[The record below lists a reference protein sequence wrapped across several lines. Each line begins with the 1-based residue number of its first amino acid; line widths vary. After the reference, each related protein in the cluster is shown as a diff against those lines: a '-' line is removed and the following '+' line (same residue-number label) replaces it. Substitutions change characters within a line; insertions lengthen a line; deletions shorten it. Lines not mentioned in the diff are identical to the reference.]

1 LRFAP
6 RPWAFAA
13 EWRADIDAYF
23 AGLQRQKPAIWNG
36 RVLLLYSHEIA
47 NGVFRGSYLETDYAS
62 FSAWIHWGCPDA
74 TMRDCFAAAAVLSA
88 DGAYLLGRMAAHTF
102 NAGQIYFP
110 AGTPDP
116 ADIAGGKVDLD
127 FSVARELK
135 EETGLDAAEF
145 TAEPGW
151 TTVADGGL
159 IVQIKVL
166 RSNLP
171 AEALRARV
179 REHLAREA
187 KPEFDDICIVRGPK
201 DFSPSMRA
209 FVKAF
214 LAQRF
219 KGG

>member
-1 LRFAP
+1 LSFAP
-6 RPWAFAA
+6 RPWAFAGERRA
-13 EWRADIDAYF
+13 EIEAYF
-23 AGLQRQKPAIWNG
+23 AQLQRQKPAIWNG
-36 RVLLLYSHEIA
+36 RVLLLYGHTIE
-47 NGVFRGSYLETDYAS
+47 NGVFRGAYLETDYAS
-62 FSAWIHWGCPDA
+62 FSAWTQWGNPDA
-74 TMRDCFAAAAVLSA
+74 TVHDCFGAAAILSA
-88 DGAYLLGRMAAHTF
+88 DGAFLLGRMAAHTF

-116 ADIAGGKVDLD
+116 DDIAEGKVDLE

-151 TTVADGGL
+151 TTVSDGGL

-166 RSNLP
+166 RSNQT
-171 AEALRARV
+171 AETLRARV
-179 REHLAREA
+179 RDYLAREA
-187 KPEFDDICIVRGPK
+187 KPEFDDIHIVRGPD
-201 DFSPSMRA
+201 DFGPAMRP
-209 FVKAF
+209 FVTAF